1 MLILNKSLKSD
12 SERIIKLI
20 VKRKKLSEERLKMYQ
35 EIKKN

>member
-12 SERIIKLI
+12 SGRIIKLI